1 MSTENPGNPAA
12 YAPVCNLYIGR
23 THLLNTKTY
32 SEEFKTN
39 CPIHQKSR
47 KVFAFLQ

>member
-1 MSTENPGNPAA
+1 MYKKGGNRAA
-12 YAPVCNLYIGR
+12 YVPVCNLYIDR
-23 THLLNTKTY
+23 VHLLNTKTY
-32 SEEFKTN
+32 YKEFKTN